1 MPPFRVEK
9 LSDEFGQYP
18 LILTCSAC
26 HYERVTTP
34 QTLGRLC
41 GWDARLEDVAKR
53 LRCSKCGKTEM
64 HGAGGAGTKTAT
76 WVNNIVANARTRTSG
91 PDHTASEAG
100 KQSVAAERLDHRE
113 TRPIYSV
120 NGTSVRPCPPA
131 CAPCIR
137 LTSER
142 RAFGWLC
149 YAAGEEAVSCFLWP
163 TFVRPP

>member
-100 KQSVAAERLDHRE
+100 KQSVAA
-113 TRPIYSV
+113 
-120 NGTSVRPCPPA
+120 
-131 CAPCIR
+131 IR
-137 LTSER
+137 LGPIGKNTQSIASTR
-142 RAFGWLC
+142 RQCVHVRLHALL
-149 YAAGEEAVSCFLWP
+149 V
-163 TFVRPP
+163 FV